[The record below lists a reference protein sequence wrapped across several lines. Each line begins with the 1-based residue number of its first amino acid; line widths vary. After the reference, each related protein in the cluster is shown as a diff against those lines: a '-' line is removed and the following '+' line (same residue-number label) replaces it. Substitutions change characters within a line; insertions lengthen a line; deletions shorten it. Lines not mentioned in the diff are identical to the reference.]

1 MRAHT
6 YLSVLAAA
14 VGVGLAAAPAAAQ
27 GAIATGAAGANARPV
42 ATYALRVA
50 LPDRTMPATV
60 VVADSAGALV
70 ASFQRDSDTAA
81 IPLIVNVEGSDL
93 VLHADTEKGLL
104 ELVLHRQN
112 DGAARSRVTGRWT
125 LGQEQGA
132 LQGRV
137 KS

>member
-27 GAIATGAAGANARPV
+27 GAIAGNAPARPV

-50 LPDRTMPATV
+50 LPDRTMPAKV

-81 IPLIVNVEGSDL
+81 IPLIVNVDGSDL
-93 VLHADTEKGLL
+93 VLHADTEQGLL

-112 DGAARSRVTGRWT
+112 EGAARSRVTGRWT

-132 LQGRV
+132 LQGRM

>member
-6 YLSVLAAA
+6 YLSLLAAA
-14 VGVGLAAAPAAAQ
+14 VGVGLTAAPAAAQ
-27 GAIATGAAGANARPV
+27 HAMAATPRPV
-42 ATYALRVA
+42 ATYELRVG
-50 LPDRTMPATV
+50 LPDRTMPAKV

-70 ASFQRDSDTAA
+70 ASFRRATDGTA

-93 VLHADTEKGLL
+93 VLHADTESGLL

-112 DGAARSRVTGRWT
+112 ESAARSRVTGRWT
-125 LGQEQGA
+125 LGSQQGA
-132 LQGRV
+132 LSGRL

>member
-6 YLSVLAAA
+6 YMSMLAAV

-27 GAIATGAAGANARPV
+27 NAMAATPRPV
-42 ATYALRVA
+42 ATYELRVG
-50 LPDRTMPATV
+50 LPDRTMPAKV

-70 ASFQRDSDTAA
+70 ASFRRTTDGAA

-93 VLHADTEKGLL
+93 VLHADTDAGLL

-112 DGAARSRVTGRWT
+112 ESAARSRVTGRWT
-125 LGQEQGA
+125 LGQQQGA
-132 LQGRV
+132 LQGRL

>member
-6 YLSVLAAA
+6 YMSMLAAV

-27 GAIATGAAGANARPV
+27 NAMAATPRPV
-42 ATYALRVA
+42 ATYELRVG
-50 LPDRTMPATV
+50 LPDRTMPAKV

-70 ASFQRDSDTAA
+70 ASFRRATDGAA

-93 VLHADTEKGLL
+93 VLHADTDAGLL

-112 DGAARSRVTGRWT
+112 ESAARSRVTGRWT
-125 LGQEQGA
+125 LGQQQGA
-132 LQGRV
+132 LSGRL